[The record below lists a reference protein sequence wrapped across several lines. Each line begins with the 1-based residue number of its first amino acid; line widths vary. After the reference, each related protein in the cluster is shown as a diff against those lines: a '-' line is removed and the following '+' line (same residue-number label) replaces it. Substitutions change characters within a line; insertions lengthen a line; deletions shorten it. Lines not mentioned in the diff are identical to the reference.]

1 MAKIDRS
8 GRAPEVTRLNGL
20 PFNLEQ
26 WIAREMQGDMGS
38 VGNKEVFKH
47 SDFIF
52 MIVKGPNARNDYH
65 IDPYDEI
72 FYQLKGTV
80 QVGLIGGDGNPT
92 VAEIHEVEVLLV
104 SANTPHSPR
113 RPPETLGLV
122 VERPRVPARR
132 TASFGIV
139 IGAGKSCTRCFC
151 CARTSKPSSKQLWM
165 RSMRTRICAPARP
178 AAPSCPTRRS
188 HRLGRK
194 PHNGTRHG
202 ALKENGM
209 AAWRNARK
217 QSGTGEPGGDFFWKR
232 RKNKRC

>member
-20 PFNLEQ
+20 PFNLDQ
-26 WIAREMQGDMGS
+26 WIAREMPGDMCS

-80 QVGLIGGDGNPT
+80 QVGLIGADGTPT
-92 VAEIHEVEVLLV
+92 MAEIQEGEVLLV

-113 RPPETLGLV
+113 RPPGTLGLV
-122 VERPRVPARR
+122 VERPRVPGEED
-132 TASFGIV
+132 GIV
-139 IGAGKSCTRCFC
+139 WYCDRCGKKLHEVYLLCVDIETQLKATLDAFNADQDLRTCKTCGAVL
-151 CARTSKPSSKQLWM
+151 PD
-165 RSMRTRICAPARP
+165 
-178 AAPSCPTRRS
+178 PTVT
-188 HRLGRK
+188 
-194 PHNGTRHG
+194 P
-202 ALKENGM
+202 
-209 AAWRNARK
+209 
-217 QSGTGEPGGDFFWKR
+217 PWK
-232 RKNKRC
+232 KTA

>member
-8 GRAPEVTRLNGL
+8 GRVPEGIRLNGL

-26 WIAREMQGDMGS
+26 WIAREMPGDMGS

-80 QVGLIGGDGNPT
+80 QVGLIGGDGTPT
-92 VAEIHEVEVLLV
+92 VAEIQEGEVLLV

-113 RPPETLGLV
+113 RPPGTLGLV
-122 VERPRVPARR
+122 VERPRVPGEED
-132 TASFGIV
+132 GIV
-139 IGAGKSCTRCFC
+139 WYCDRCGKKLHEVYLLCEDIETQLKAVLDAFNADQDLRTCKACGAVL
-151 CARTSKPSSKQLWM
+151 PD
-165 RSMRTRICAPARP
+165 PAVTP
-178 AAPSCPTRRS
+178 P
-188 HRLGRK
+188 
-194 PHNGTRHG
+194 
-202 ALKENGM
+202 
-209 AAWRNARK
+209 
-217 QSGTGEPGGDFFWKR
+217 WK
-232 RKNKRC
+232 KTA